1 MRPDKIIRGYSGMF
15 CMVWD
20 SIALVSLLSGRRPVL
35 TFSRNRIFAV
45 IVNVL
50 IAVMVIFE
58 GILTLYMFLSSSDVI
73 LVALTI
79 IYFFKNRSV
88 MRRASNRSGGSNT
101 SSSSS
106 LQSQSLSIVLRLT
119 LFTVFPMVALSV
131 SMIASFVGPSYWSRE
146 VIAWINLCAAV
157 FPLLVG
163 IIFGSQKVS
172 IPFSLSFNG
181 LTKNVLQ
188 DILSVWMFWRE
199 DDTQEETT
207 IRSLKLGSQFKS
219 FGSDTH
225 SMRTVTGTGSGP
237 GTPKTP
243 PSGSPWSP
251 YGHST
256 RMVGGPSSTL
266 SHESATYSEVTLE
279 VRPGPGEKAALLA

>member
-1 MRPDKIIRGYSGMF
+1 MAAIIF
-15 CMVWD
+15 AVTL
-20 SIALVSLLSGRRPVL
+20 AVSLSPAHSAGLGSRIPARSYAPRQDHPWLLRDVLHGLGQCSVSFFAFWPGRYVL

-45 IVNVL
+45 IVNAL

-58 GILTLYMFLSSSDVI
+58 GMLAFYVFLSSSDVI

-88 MRRASNRSGGSNT
+88 MRRASNRSGSSNT

-106 LQSQSLSIVLRLT
+106 TLQSQSLSIALRLT

-163 IIFGSQKVS
+163 IIFGSQKVGIS
-172 IPFSLSFNG
+172 FSFSFNG
-181 LTKNVLQ
+181 LTKMSRR
-188 DILSVWMFWRE
+188 IS
-199 DDTQEETT
+199 
-207 IRSLKLGSQFKS
+207 SQSGCSGAKM
-219 FGSDTH
+219 TH
-225 SMRTVTGTGSGP
+225 R
-237 GTPKTP
+237 KKQ
-243 PSGSPWSP
+243 PS
-251 YGHST
+251 
-256 RMVGGPSSTL
+256 
-266 SHESATYSEVTLE
+266 
-279 VRPGPGEKAALLA
+279 AL